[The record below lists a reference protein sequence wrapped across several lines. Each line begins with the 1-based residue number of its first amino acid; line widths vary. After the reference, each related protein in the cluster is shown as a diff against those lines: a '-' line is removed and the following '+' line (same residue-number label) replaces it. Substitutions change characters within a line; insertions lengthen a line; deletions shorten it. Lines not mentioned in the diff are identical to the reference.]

1 MARRAPITSGVG
13 RAVRALMLV
22 VAWLLLATA
31 PAFAHATLVR
41 ADPADGAMLAAVPA
55 RLSLS
60 FSEPVAPL
68 VLDLVRPDGS
78 SLRQRQYAVNQN
90 TIAIELPKTLGEGT
104 HLLVWRVVSADGHP
118 VSGVLTFSIGTTS
131 AAPSIP
137 GEGDD
142 WLLRATILSAR
153 LALGLGL
160 LLGVGGAFAMSWVT
174 RDLRIGGGPAIVFIV
189 LGLVAAP
196 LSLGLQGLDA
206 LGAPLDQLGQQA
218 VWNAAMTTSFWRMAA
233 IAWFALALGLL
244 ALASRG
250 LLAKVLSL
258 AAFAGVGAAFATS
271 GHAAAAEPQ
280 WLTRTMVFVHT
291 TTIAWW
297 TGALIPLALTLKHK
311 AHHASAA
318 LHRFSAAIPYV
329 VAALVAAGIVLAI
342 IQVETPSA
350 LVETAYGRVL
360 LLKLALVAM
369 LLAIAAFNRWKLT
382 APALADDA
390 ASVQRLARLI
400 MVETVIV
407 VLILAT
413 TALWRFTPPPRAL
426 AIAAAEPASIH
437 IHTDKAMADLAI
449 TPGHAGVVDASI
461 IVMTTDFGPLDAKSV
476 KLTLSGPSTGAWAIE
491 RSAEKPGD
499 GTWRI
504 EGLELPAPGEWTV
517 RIDIAMPESGLAS
530 LDGKIDIRP

>member
-1 MARRAPITSGVG
+1 MTRGAPIASAVA
-13 RAVRALMLV
+13 RAARALMVV
-22 VAWLLLATA
+22 VAWVLLATA

-41 ADPADGAMLAAVPA
+41 AEPVDGAMLATIPP

-78 SLRQRQYAVNQN
+78 SSRQRQYAVNKK
-90 TIAIELPKTLGEGT
+90 TIDIELPKTLGEGT
-104 HLLVWRVVSADGHP
+104 HLFVWRVVSADGHP
-118 VSGVLTFSIGTTS
+118 VSGVLTFSVGTTS
-131 AAPSIP
+131 AAPP
-137 GEGDD
+137 VAGEGDD
-142 WLLRATILSAR
+142 WLLRAAILTAR
-153 LALGLGL
+153 LALALGL
-160 LLGVGGAFAMSWVT
+160 LLGVGGAFAMSWIT
-174 RDLRIGGGPAIVFIV
+174 RDQRIGGGAAIGFVV

-206 LGAPLDQLGQQA
+206 LGAPLDRLGQQA
-218 VWNAAMTTSFWRMAA
+218 AWNAAMMTSFWRMAA

-250 LLAKVLSL
+250 RLAKMLSL
-258 AAFAGVGAAFATS
+258 AALVGVGAAFAAS

-280 WLTRTMVFVHT
+280 WLTRAMVFVHAT
-291 TTIAWW
+291 AIAWW

-342 IQVETPSA
+342 IQVEAPSA

-360 LLKLALVAM
+360 LLKLALVAV

-390 ASVQRLARLI
+390 ASVHRLARLI

-407 VLILAT
+407 VLVLAT

-437 IHTDKAMADLAI
+437 IHTDKAMADLSI
-449 TPGHAGVVDASI
+449 TPGHAGVVEASI
-461 IVMTTDFGPLDAKSV
+461 IVMTTDFGPLDAKAV
-476 KLTLSGPSTGAWAIE
+476 KLTLSGPAAGAGAIE

-499 GTWRI
+499 GTWRV

-517 RIDIAMPESGLAS
+517 RIDISMPGSGLAS